1 MIYLFNYGDFMVVEV
16 LRLGHRWG
24 RDKRISTHVALTS
37 RALGADKILF
47 VSNDDHVRDSVNR
60 IVEQWGGDFEFDVV
74 DSWKQYIHSFKKNNG
89 IVIHLTMYGENINK
103 IMKKIVENKED
114 NNKNIL
120 IIIGAEKVPKEAYE
134 LADYNVSV
142 GNQPHSE
149 VAAIAI
155 LLDRLFEGSSLYKE
169 YPDAKIKVNPSDR
182 YKSVEILE
190 KDKYK
195 N

>member
-60 IVEQWGGDFEFDVV
+60 IVEQWGGDFEFGVV

>member
-1 MIYLFNYGDFMVVEV
+1 MVVEV

-47 VSNDDHVRDSVNR
+47 VSNDDHVKDSVNR
-60 IVEQWGGDFEFDVV
+60 IVEQWGGDFKFDVV
-74 DSWKQYIHSFKKNNG
+74 DSWKQYIRSFKKNNG
-89 IVIHLTMYGENINK
+89 IVIHLTMYGENINEV
-103 IMKKIVENKED
+103 MKKIIEKRQEGKD
-114 NNKNIL
+114 GKNIL

-182 YKSVEILE
+182 YKSVEIR
-190 KDKYK
+190 
-195 N
+195 

>member
-190 KDKYK
+190 KDK
-195 N
+195 

>member
-1 MIYLFNYGDFMVVEV
+1 MVVEV

-37 RALGADKILF
+37 RALGANKILF
-47 VSNDDHVRDSVNR
+47 SDNDEHVKDSVNR
-60 IVEQWGGDFEFDVV
+60 IVEQWGGDFKFEVV
-74 DSWKQYIHSFKKNNG
+74 QNWKKYVKSFKEDNG
-89 IVIHLTMYGENINK
+89 LVVHLTMYGENINK
-103 IMKKIVENKED
+103 TINKIINEKNNNN

-134 LADYNVSV
+134 LADYNISI

-155 LLDRLFEGSSLYKE
+155 FLDRLFNGETLYTD
-169 YPDAKIKVNPSDR
+169 YPNAKIKVNPSDK
-182 YKSVEILE
+182 YKSVEII
-190 KDKYK
+190 D